1 MTAREAEA
9 YIDRLKS
16 RGSRPGLER
25 VRRLAEALGQPQDA
39 VPCVHIAGTNG
50 KGSVLAYVSTVLKCA
65 GYRVGRFFSPAMDT
79 DRETVQCGGRP
90 ISIKDWC
97 VLLERILKAE
107 ESFPEEERPT
117 FFEALTVLAFLY
129 FKEIACDIAVVEC
142 GMGGAGDATNII
154 TAPLVSVFTPISLD
168 HTAVLGADIKA
179 IAAEKSGII
188 KAGAR
193 VVSARQQPEAERVL
207 SAAAKRCGT
216 KIQLPTEPLKLKI
229 SLSGCRMDL
238 GARKALRTGL
248 TGSCQ
253 PQNAALALTVLDE
266 LAECAFPCTET
277 VIRKGLEETVW
288 YGRFSVLGKKPVLVA
303 DGAHNPEGAERLA
316 ESIKLCFPGE
326 AVVLLMGVLKDK
338 DYEKMLGQLLPLAT
352 QLVCVTAPGTERALP
367 AQQLADCA
375 LKLETACGITAADSV
390 EEGLEL
396 ALLLSG
402 KKLPVVACGSLSW
415 LGRLRKIMEKKEKE
429 KENGRRKKD

>member
-129 FKEIACDIAVVEC
+129 FKEKACDIAVVEC
-142 GMGGAGDATNII
+142 GMGGAGDA
-154 TAPLVSVFTPISLD
+154 
-168 HTAVLGADIKA
+168 
-179 IAAEKSGII
+179 
-188 KAGAR
+188 
-193 VVSARQQPEAERVL
+193 
-207 SAAAKRCGT
+207 
-216 KIQLPTEPLKLKI
+216 
-229 SLSGCRMDL
+229 
-238 GARKALRTGL
+238 
-248 TGSCQ
+248 
-253 PQNAALALTVLDE
+253 
-266 LAECAFPCTET
+266 
-277 VIRKGLEETVW
+277 
-288 YGRFSVLGKKPVLVA
+288 
-303 DGAHNPEGAERLA
+303 
-316 ESIKLCFPGE
+316 
-326 AVVLLMGVLKDK
+326 
-338 DYEKMLGQLLPLAT
+338 
-352 QLVCVTAPGTERALP
+352 
-367 AQQLADCA
+367 
-375 LKLETACGITAADSV
+375 
-390 EEGLEL
+390 
-396 ALLLSG
+396 
-402 KKLPVVACGSLSW
+402 
-415 LGRLRKIMEKKEKE
+415 
-429 KENGRRKKD
+429 